1 MKDDT
6 LLIAGPCSAE
16 SREQVLATAKGLSG
30 RKVDYFRA
38 GIWKPRTLPGSFE
51 GVGRTGLPWLKE
63 GKETYGLKTTSVC
76 AMQVLRHCCPF

>member
-16 SREQVLATAKGLSG
+16 SREQVLATAKGLSR

-38 GIWKPRTLPGSFE
+38 GIWKPRTQPGSLE
-51 GVGRTGLPWLKE
+51 GRGPNRPAVAQGSQGDIRHEDLHRGGR
-63 GKETYGLKTTSVC
+63 
-76 AMQVLRHCCPF
+76 